1 MKARITAYIPSRTEC
16 CFKNTV
22 ERQISTMSTNEPA
35 FSIFLPLKNLLF
47 DIAIWAASELST
59 WILGHIFEEESALY
73 IKPMTP
79 VNISESV
86 SAGLSV

>member
-1 MKARITAYIPSRTEC
+1 
-16 CFKNTV
+16 
-22 ERQISTMSTNEPA
+22 MSTNEPA

-73 IKPMTP
+73 IKPMNACKIYP
-79 VNISESV
+79 SR
-86 SAGLSV
+86 